1 MADVADLLALKIY
14 EKLQNEM
21 SKVIVGKTD
30 IVKLLVIA
38 LISDGHVLLEGVPG
52 VAKTLIAKSFSKCLG
67 LEFRRIQLTPDMLPA
82 DITGTFTYNVR
93 DQVFVFREGPV
104 FANVIL
110 ADEINRA
117 IPKTQS
123 ALLEAM
129 QEKQV
134 TVEGVTKKLP
144 DPFIVLATQNPVEM
158 QGTYPLPEA
167 QLDRFMFRLI
177 ISTPEAD
184 DEIEILRKSSTVDA
198 EDLQSVVGAKDIIQT
213 RENTRKEVTTSK
225 EVLNYIVSLV
235 GATRRDTER
244 VMLGASP
251 RASVQLL
258 AASKVLA
265 AISGRKYVTPD
276 DVKRLV
282 FPALNHR
289 ILLNPEYVLRIGNV
303 GRPYDYDALNTII
316 SSALSVVEPPR

>member
-1 MADVADLLALKIY
+1 MAELLAGKIY

-30 IVKLLVIA
+30 VVKLLVMA

-52 VAKTLIAKSFSKCLG
+52 VAKTLIAKSFAKCLG

-93 DQVFVFREGPV
+93 EQVFVFREGPV
-104 FANVIL
+104 FANVVL

-134 TVEGVTKKLP
+134 TVEGMTRKLP
-144 DPFIVLATQNPVEM
+144 DPFIIVATQNPVEM

-167 QLDRFMFRLI
+167 QLDRFMFRVI
-177 ISTPEAD
+177 IATPEAD
-184 DEIEILRKSSTVDA
+184 EEIEILRKSSTVDA
-198 EDLQSVVGAKDIIQT
+198 EDLQSVVGAKDIIEA
-213 RENTRKEVTTSK
+213 RENTRKEVTASK
-225 EVLNYIVSLV
+225 EMLNYIVSLN
-235 GATRRDTER
+235 GATRRDAER

-251 RASVQLL
+251 RASVHLL
-258 AASKVLA
+258 AASKALA
-265 AISGRKYVTPD
+265 AINGRKYITPD

-282 FPALNHR
+282 FAALNHR
-289 ILLNPEYVLRIGNV
+289 ILLNPEYVLRTGSL
-303 GRPYDYDALNTII
+303 GRPYDYDAVNTII

>member
-1 MADVADLLALKIY
+1 
-14 EKLQNEM
+14 
-21 SKVIVGKTD
+21 
-30 IVKLLVIA
+30 
-38 LISDGHVLLEGVPG
+38 
-52 VAKTLIAKSFSKCLG
+52 
-67 LEFRRIQLTPDMLPA
+67 MLPA

-104 FANVIL
+104 FSNVVL

-144 DPFIVLATQNPVEM
+144 DPFIVVATQNPVEM

-177 ISTPEAD
+177 IVTPEAD

-198 EDLQSVVGAKDIIQT
+198 EDLQSVVGAREIVEA
-213 RENTRKEVTTSK
+213 RENTRKEVAASK
-225 EVLNYIVSLV
+225 EVLNYIVSLI

-258 AASKVLA
+258 AAAKALA
-265 AISGRKYVTPD
+265 ALSGRKYVTPD
-276 DVKRLV
+276 DIKRLV

-289 ILLNPEYVLRIGNV
+289 ILLNPEYVLRTGSV

>member
-1 MADVADLLALKIY
+1 MADLLAGKIY

-30 IVKLLVIA
+30 IVKLLVMA

-104 FANVIL
+104 FANVVL

-144 DPFIVLATQNPVEM
+144 DPFIVVATQNPVEM

-198 EDLQSVVGAKDIIQT
+198 EDLQSVVTGKEIIQA
-213 RENTRKEVTTSK
+213 RENTRKEVTASK
-225 EVLNYIVSLV
+225 EVLNYIVSLM
-235 GATRRDTER
+235 GATRRDLER
-244 VMLGASP
+244 VMLGGSP

-258 AASKVLA
+258 AASRALA
-265 AISGRKYVTPD
+265 AINGRKYVTPD
-276 DVKRLV
+276 DVKKLV

-289 ILLNPEYVLRIGNV
+289 ILLNPEYVLRTGSV

>member
-1 MADVADLLALKIY
+1 MADLLAVKIY

-30 IVKLLVIA
+30 IVKLLVMA

-104 FANVIL
+104 FANVVL

-198 EDLQSVVGAKDIIQT
+198 EDLQSVVGAKDIIQA
-213 RENTRKEVTTSK
+213 RENTRKEVTASK
-225 EVLNYIVSLV
+225 EVLSYIVSLM

-258 AASKVLA
+258 AASKALA
-265 AISGRKYVTPD
+265 AINGRKYVTPD

-289 ILLNPEYVLRIGNV
+289 ILLNPEYVLRTGSV

>member
-1 MADVADLLALKIY
+1 MADLLAVKIY

-30 IVKLLVIA
+30 IVKLLVMA

-104 FANVIL
+104 FANVVL

-198 EDLQSVVGAKDIIQT
+198 EDLQSVVGAKDIIQA
-213 RENTRKEVTTSK
+213 RENTRKEVTASK
-225 EVLNYIVSLV
+225 EVLNYIVSLM

-258 AASKVLA
+258 AASKALA
-265 AISGRKYVTPD
+265 AINGRKYVTPD

-289 ILLNPEYVLRIGNV
+289 ILLNPEYVLRTGSV

>member
-1 MADVADLLALKIY
+1 MADLLAVKIY

-30 IVKLLVIA
+30 IVKLLVMA

-104 FANVIL
+104 FANVVL

-198 EDLQSVVGAKDIIQT
+198 EDLQSVVGAKDIIQA
-213 RENTRKEVTTSK
+213 RENTRKEVTASK
-225 EVLNYIVSLV
+225 EVLSYIVSLM

-258 AASKVLA
+258 AASKALA

-276 DVKRLV
+276 DVKRLI

-289 ILLNPEYVLRIGNV
+289 ILLNPEYVLRTGSV

>member
-1 MADVADLLALKIY
+1 MADLLAQKVY
-14 EKLQNEM
+14 ERLQNEM
-21 SKVIVGKTD
+21 SKVVVGKSEV
-30 IVKLLVIA
+30 VKLLAIS
-38 LISDGHVLLEGVPG
+38 LLSDGHVLLEGVPG
-52 VAKTLIAKSFSKCLG
+52 VAKTLIAKSFAKCLG
-67 LEFRRIQLTPDMLPA
+67 LDFRRIQLTPDMLPA
-82 DITGTFTYNVR
+82 DITGTFIYNVR

-144 DPFIVLATQNPVEM
+144 DPFIVVATQNPVEM

-167 QLDRFMFRLI
+167 QLDRFMFRVI
-177 ISTPEAD
+177 ISTPEMD
-184 DEIEILRKSSTVDA
+184 DEIEILRKSSEGIDA
-198 EDLQSVVGAKDIIQT
+198 KDLQSVVSLKEMTEAREQT
-213 RENTRKEVTTSK
+213 RSGVVASK
-225 EVLNYIVSLV
+225 EILNYVVSLV
-235 GATRRDTER
+235 SATRRDAER

-258 AASKVLA
+258 AASKNLA

-276 DVKRLV
+276 DIKRLI

-289 ILLNPEYVLRIGNV
+289 ILLNPEYVLRTGSI

-316 SSALSVVEPPR
+316 SGALSVVEPPR

>member
-1 MADVADLLALKIY
+1 MADLLAVKIY

-30 IVKLLVIA
+30 IVKLLVMA

-93 DQVFVFREGPV
+93 EQVFVFREGPV
-104 FANVIL
+104 FANVVL

-158 QGTYPLPEA
+158 HGTYPLPEA

-184 DEIEILRKSSTVDA
+184 DEIEILRKSSTVDP

-213 RENTRKEVTTSK
+213 RENTRKEVTASK
-225 EVLNYIVSLV
+225 EVLSYIVSLV

-258 AASKVLA
+258 AASKALA
-265 AISGRKYVTPD
+265 AINGRKYVTPD

-289 ILLNPEYVLRIGNV
+289 ILLNPEYVLRTGSV

>member
-1 MADVADLLALKIY
+1 MADLLAVKIY

-30 IVKLLVIA
+30 IVKLLAIA

-52 VAKTLIAKSFSKCLG
+52 VAKTLIAKSFSRCLG

-104 FANVIL
+104 FSNVVL

-144 DPFIVLATQNPVEM
+144 DPFIVVATQNPVEM
-158 QGTYPLPEA
+158 HGTYPLPEA

-177 ISTPEAD
+177 ITTPEAD

-198 EDLQSVVGAKDIIQT
+198 EDLQSVVGGKDIIEA
-213 RENTRKEVTTSK
+213 RENTRKEVTVSK
-225 EVLNYIVSLV
+225 EVLNYIVSLI
-235 GATRRDTER
+235 GATRRDAER

-265 AISGRKYVTPD
+265 ALNGRKYVTPD

-289 ILLNPEYVLRIGNV
+289 ILLNPEYVLRTGSI